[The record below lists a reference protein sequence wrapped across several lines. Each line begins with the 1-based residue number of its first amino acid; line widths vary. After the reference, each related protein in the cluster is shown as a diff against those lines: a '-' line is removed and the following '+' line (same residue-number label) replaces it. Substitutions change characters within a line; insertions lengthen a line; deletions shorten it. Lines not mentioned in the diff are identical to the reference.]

1 MNNKLT
7 LVNQKDLTITGIK
20 KVLAV
25 SETSI
30 TLFLDSTNMSITG
43 EGMDVK
49 KLDVEAGILEVEG
62 KINNIRY
69 LAAKEKLSLLKRIFK

>member
-1 MNNKLT
+1 MENQLI
-7 LVNQKDLTITGIK
+7 LINQKDLTITGIK

-30 TLFLDSTNMSITG
+30 TLFLESTNMNILG
-43 EGMDVK
+43 EAMEVK
-49 KLDVEAGILEVEG
+49 KIDVDAGILEVEG
-62 KINNIRY
+62 KINSIKY